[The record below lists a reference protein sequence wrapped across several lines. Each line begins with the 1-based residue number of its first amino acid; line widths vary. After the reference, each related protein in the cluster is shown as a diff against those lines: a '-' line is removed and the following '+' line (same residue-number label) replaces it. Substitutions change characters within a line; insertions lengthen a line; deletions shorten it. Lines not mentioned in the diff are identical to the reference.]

1 MGQTLVEKI
10 VQKYAVNLPKGHQ
23 VRAGEIVTL
32 RPKHVM
38 THDNTGAVIPKFQS
52 IGAKKIFDPRQPV
65 FCLDHDVQNTSE
77 SNLAKYAKIEAFA
90 RQQGVDFYPAG
101 TGIGHQIMVE
111 EGYVLPGSLVVASD
125 SHSNLYGG
133 IGALGTP
140 VVRTDAAAIWATGT
154 TWWEIPPIARVT
166 LTGKLRPGVTGK
178 DVIIALCGLYNQD
191 EVLNFAVE
199 FQGPGVASLDLE
211 QRLTIANMTTE
222 WGALAGVFPYDR
234 VARAY
239 LEERARVF
247 AARGDQKPRID
258 AAVIT
263 RCDAERL
270 DPDPDAFYALDL
282 ELDLGQVT
290 PHVAGPNEVKRMTSV
305 TEIEKEC
312 VAVKKAYLLSCVNA
326 RLGDFAQAAEVVKGK
341 KVAEGVD
348 FYIAP
353 ASSSVQ
359 AEAERLGYWKAL
371 LEAGAKPLP
380 AGCGPCIGLGIGTL
394 EAGEVGISATNRN
407 FKGRMGHPDSKVY
420 LGSPAVVAASALAG
434 YIKAPSAIAS
444 TSLDK
449 KWTRPEA
456 AAVESAEVSII
467 PGFPESLTGELLYL
481 PKDNMNTDGIYGKD
495 YTYKDNMKPEE
506 MGSVAFLN
514 YDPEFQNKAK
524 AGDLLVG
531 GANFGSGSS
540 REQAATAIKFRG
552 IQLVI
557 AASYSQT
564 YKRNAFNNGFL
575 CIDCPALV
583 QRLKQGGFA
592 QLTNRTGLTATVDFR
607 KGRIL
612 VGKDVYPFV
621 ALSETAQRLVVA
633 GGVENMVRQQL

>member
-52 IGAKKIFDPRQPV
+52 IGAMKIFDPRQPV

-154 TWWEIPPIARVT
+154 TWWEIPPVARVT

-199 FQGPGVASLDLE
+199 FQGPGVESLDLE

-234 VARAY
+234 IARDY

-247 AARGDQKPRID
+247 AARG
-258 AAVIT
+258 T
-263 RCDAERL
+263 RSPGLTRKSLPGATRSGSI
-270 DPDPDAFYALDL
+270 P
-282 ELDLGQVT
+282 T
-290 PHVAGPNEVKRMTSV
+290 PTPSTPWTWNS
-305 TEIEKEC
+305 
-312 VAVKKAYLLSCVNA
+312 
-326 RLGDFAQAAEVVKGK
+326 
-341 KVAEGVD
+341 
-348 FYIAP
+348 
-353 ASSSVQ
+353 
-359 AEAERLGYWKAL
+359 
-371 LEAGAKPLP
+371 
-380 AGCGPCIGLGIGTL
+380 
-394 EAGEVGISATNRN
+394 ISA
-407 FKGRMGHPDSKVY
+407 K
-420 LGSPAVVAASALAG
+420 
-434 YIKAPSAIAS
+434 
-444 TSLDK
+444 
-449 KWTRPEA
+449 
-456 AAVESAEVSII
+456 
-467 PGFPESLTGELLYL
+467 
-481 PKDNMNTDGIYGKD
+481 
-495 YTYKDNMKPEE
+495 
-506 MGSVAFLN
+506 
-514 YDPEFQNKAK
+514 
-524 AGDLLVG
+524 
-531 GANFGSGSS
+531 
-540 REQAATAIKFRG
+540 
-552 IQLVI
+552 
-557 AASYSQT
+557 
-564 YKRNAFNNGFL
+564 
-575 CIDCPALV
+575 
-583 QRLKQGGFA
+583 
-592 QLTNRTGLTATVDFR
+592 
-607 KGRIL
+607 
-612 VGKDVYPFV
+612 
-621 ALSETAQRLVVA
+621 
-633 GGVENMVRQQL
+633 